1 MVSPCQRSLFKV
13 SVQDVYK
20 RSPRKIP
27 ARDPQARSLF
37 SSQILCTKRS
47 LGKHSLQT
55 LHKTFPGKISARGL
69 TTNKKMTIP
78 VLHCSPVYRRSEY
91 GTQGVY
97 KAQHVSCE
105 RKRRSRQNCVGHNG
119 CCHSVG
125 LGCIDCGLR
134 FI

>member
-1 MVSPCQRSLFKV
+1 VVSPCQRSLFKV

-69 TTNKKMTIP
+69 TTNKKKQYLFSI
-78 VLHCSPVYRRSEY
+78 VLLCTAGLNMVPRAYTTHNMYL
-91 GTQGVY
+91 
-97 KAQHVSCE
+97 VSA
-105 RKRRSRQNCVGHNG
+105 NVGPDRT
-119 CCHSVG
+119 V
-125 LGCIDCGLR
+125 LGAMDVVTVLVWDVLIVV
-134 FI
+134 